1 MRNKE
6 LRDSYQKLI
15 LEYYEFDAKERKCIL
30 DVINR
35 LEEVK
40 GKEKTDSDLAEKCK
54 SVYQILKGKEPFQ
67 EFLRLLKEEKKMG
80 DFCNTTYK

>member
-15 LEYYEFDAKERKCIL
+15 LEYYELDAKERKCIL

>member
-80 DFCNTTYK
+80 LSGMRSEA

>member
-1 MRNKE
+1 MMKNE
-6 LRDSYQKLI
+6 LRESYQKLI
-15 LEYYEFDAKERKCIL
+15 HEFYEFDAKERKCIF

-35 LEEVK
+35 LEEVR

-80 DFCNTTYK
+80 DYCNTTYK